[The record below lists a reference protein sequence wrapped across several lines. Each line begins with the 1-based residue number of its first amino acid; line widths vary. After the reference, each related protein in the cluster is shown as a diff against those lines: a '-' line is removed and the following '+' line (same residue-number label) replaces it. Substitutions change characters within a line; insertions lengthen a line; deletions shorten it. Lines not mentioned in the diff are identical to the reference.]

1 MKIFNFRLLMVLLC
15 TVSLNAAFAQQIGV
29 RGRIVD
35 DSGTPLAG
43 VAVVVKGTNKG
54 TVSNDKGE
62 YSIKVN
68 SERDTLTFNFIGYT
82 PQEKVVGKNR
92 VINIRMED
100 SSLEME
106 EVVVVGYGV
115 MKRRDLTGSV
125 SSIQA
130 SEIAK
135 VPVSNVA
142 EALTGKLAGVQVTTT
157 EGEPGAEIK
166 IRVRGGGS
174 ITQDNSPLY
183 IVDGF
188 PSDLGLDGVDP
199 NNIESIDVLKDASS
213 TSIYGARGANGVV
226 IVTTKGGKEGKFNVS
241 YNGYVGFRKISKTLP
256 LLNSL
261 EYAKSQW
268 ERSARS
274 VMVSGDISEM
284 ESSWGAYQDMEANYG
299 DRPCIDWQD
308 QVFGRT
314 ALVHS
319 HNVAINGGT
328 KATTYNFG
336 FTRND
341 EEGILMGSGYERNS
355 FNFKFNTKANDKVT
369 FSASANYMDRKT
381 DGNGTSEVKD
391 NSSAYSPL
399 INILT
404 YAPFGGGSL
413 DEFLDEEFD
422 EESNETTALNP
433 NYMVSSI
440 LKERLVRSV
449 QFNGAMTY
457 KIHKN
462 LSLRVSGGYN
472 RTWDDTNTFYTA
484 ISDIGR
490 RNGGPSGTM
499 YEQDKDKWN
508 TSNTLTYTKK
518 FGRDHDLTVMV
529 GQEANKLHYFSK
541 TLTAYGFPNEDMGF
555 SDLKQA
561 TTKELE
567 SNEYSESILSFFGR
581 VNYSYKGRYLF
592 SASLRRDGSSKFAK
606 ENRWGNFPAASVGWR
621 ISDESFF
628 QPLQRVVNNLKL
640 RYSYGQAGNNRI
652 SNFLYSTNYKSVYYG
667 LDNTATVGLV
677 PNSLSNPDLK
687 WETTITSNIGLD
699 FGLFNNRISGT
710 IEYYNNKTKDLLLN
724 ANTSSISGYT
734 TQMKNIGS
742 TRNRGFEVVLSAVI
756 MNKKDFTWTAN
767 FNISANRNKVLKLN
781 GQEDFMKASS
791 GWGNVSTDYIVRVGQ
806 PIGLIYGYISDG
818 MYTANDFIDAVFD
831 PSDSEHY
838 GKFIPDNLKPGI
850 PYNSSQAKDTN
861 LLGIPKLK
869 RIGSSPDSKTTEP
882 DLDQTVIGDTNPKH
896 FGGFNTTFQYKGF
909 DLSIF
914 LNWVYGNDVYN
925 ATLLRGVTQM
935 YSRKNIIKQE
945 GQRYSV
951 VDPQTGVPV
960 VDRDRLNQI
969 NANATLYAASTK
981 AEYLTNDYVEDGSFL
996 RLNNVTIGYTF
1007 PTPWL
1012 KKIRVQKLRIYATGY
1027 NLATIT
1033 GYSGYDPEVDTRRKT
1048 PLTPGVD
1055 YSAYPRSRQF
1065 IFGIN
1070 VTF

>member
-1 MKIFNFRLLMVLLC
+1 MMKNFNFRLFVILLC
-15 TVSLNAAFAQQIGV
+15 TVSLNTAFAQQIAV

-35 DSGTPLAG
+35 DGGSPLAG

-62 YSIKVN
+62 YNIKVN

-92 VINIRMED
+92 IINIKMAD

-125 SSIQA
+125 ASIQA
-130 SEIAK
+130 SDIAK
-135 VPVSNVA
+135 VPVSSAA
-142 EALTGKLAGVQVTTT
+142 EAITGKLAGVQVTTT

-174 ITQDNSPLY
+174 ITQDNAPLY

-199 NNIESIDVLKDASS
+199 NDIESIDVLKDASS

-226 IVTTKGGKEGKFNVS
+226 IVTTKGGKEGKFSVS
-241 YNGYVGFRKISKTLP
+241 YNGYVGFQKISKTLP
-256 LLNSL
+256 VLNSL
-261 EYAKSQW
+261 EYAKQQW
-268 ERSARS
+268 ERGARS
-274 VMVSGDISEM
+274 KMESGDMTENIGA
-284 ESSWGAYQDMEANYG
+284 WGAYEDMNANYI
-299 DRPCIDWQD
+299 DRPGADWQD
-308 QVFGRT
+308 EVFGRT
-314 ALVHS
+314 ALVQS

-328 KATTYNFG
+328 KATKYTFS
-336 FTRND
+336 FSRSD
-341 EEGILMGSGYERNS
+341 EEGILMNSDFERNS
-355 FNFKFNTKANDKVT
+355 FKFKFDTKANDRVT
-369 FSASANYMDRKT
+369 FSANGSYMDRKT
-381 DGNGTSEVKD
+381 LGNGTSEAT

-399 INILT
+399 INIIT
-404 YAPFGGGSL
+404 YAPFGSSSL
-413 DEFLDEEFD
+413 DEFMEEEFD
-422 EESNETTALNP
+422 EDSNETSALNP
-433 NYMVSSI
+433 KYMTSSI
-440 LKERLVRSV
+440 QKERLVRSL
-449 QFNGAMTY
+449 QFNGAMSY
-457 KIHKN
+457 KLHKN
-462 LSLRVSGGYN
+462 LTLRVSGGYN
-472 RTWDDTNTFYTA
+472 RTWDDTNMFYTA
-484 ISDIGR
+484 ISDYAR
-490 RNGGPSGTM
+490 RNGGPSGSM

-518 FGRDHDLTVMV
+518 FGRDHDLTVMI

-541 TLTAYGFPNEDMGF
+541 TLTANGFPNEDKKF
-555 SDLKQA
+555 SDLKPA
-561 TTKELE
+561 TTKQLE
-567 SNEYSESILSFFGR
+567 SNEYSEALLSFFGR
-581 VNYSYKGRYLF
+581 ANYTYKGRYIF

-606 ENRWGNFPAASVGWR
+606 KNRWGTFPAASVGWR
-621 ISDESFF
+621 ISDENFF
-628 QPLQRVVNNLKL
+628 RPLQKVVSSLKL

-652 SNFLYSTNYKSVYYG
+652 NNFLYSTNYSSIYYG
-667 LDNTATVGLV
+667 QDNMATLGLV
-677 PNSLSNPDLK
+677 PASLANPDLK
-687 WETTITSNIGLD
+687 WETTITSNVGLD
-699 FGLFNNRISGT
+699 FGFLNNRISGS

-724 ANTSSISGYT
+724 ANISPMAGYS

-756 MNKKDFTWTAN
+756 MNKKDFSWTAN

-791 GWGNVSTDYIVRVGQ
+791 SWGNVSSDFIVQVGQ
-806 PIGLIYGYISDG
+806 PLGQILGYISDG
-818 MYTANDFIDAVFD
+818 MYTANDFVDAVFD
-831 PSDSEHY
+831 PSSNQY
-838 GKFIPDNLKPGI
+838 GKFVPDNLKPGI

-861 LLGIPKLK
+861 LLGIPKIK
-869 RIGSSPDSKTTEP
+869 RIGSAADSKTTTP
-882 DLDQTVIGDTNPKH
+882 DLDQTVIGNTSPKH
-896 FGGFNTTFQYKGF
+896 FGGFNTTFQYKGI

-914 LNWVYGNDVYN
+914 LNWVYGHDVYN

-945 GQRYSV
+945 GQRYTV

-960 VDRDRLNQI
+960 VNRDRLNEI
-969 NANATLYAASTK
+969 NANSTLYASGTK
-981 AEYLTNDYVEDGSFL
+981 AEYLVNDYVEDGSFL

-1012 KKIRVQKLRIYATGY
+1012 KKIHIQKLRIYATGY

-1055 YSAYPRSRQF
+1055 YSAYPRSRKF